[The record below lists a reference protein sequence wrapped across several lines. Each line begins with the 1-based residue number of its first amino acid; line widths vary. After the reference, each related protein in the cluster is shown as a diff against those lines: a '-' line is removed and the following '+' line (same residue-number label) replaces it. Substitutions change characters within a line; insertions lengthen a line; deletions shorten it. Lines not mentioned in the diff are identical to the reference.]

1 MFALFVSAAVAAT
14 EPPNSVPAVVG
25 GLEGCWKVPGKVRG
39 KDATSVARG
48 EWQIGHLFF
57 VLHLRSVA
65 PGLPYEAAIIF
76 GAERAGTPPELQKGG
91 TIGSYWLD
99 TFGGA
104 GPVKTTGMATG
115 DGFWVAY
122 DYGDSV
128 YTNRFDHVGK
138 DWRWTIVEQEPGKPE
153 KLFAEYHLTPTTCRG
168 MNLSL

>member
-1 MFALFVSAAVAAT
+1 MLNMLILAAAAA

-25 GLEGCWKVPGKVRG
+25 GLEGCWNAPGKVRD

-48 EWQIGHLFF
+48 EWQIGHLYF

-76 GAERAGTPPELQKGG
+76 GAERAGAPPELQKAG

-122 DYGDSV
+122 DYGDSI
-128 YTNRFDHVGK
+128 YTNRYERIGR
-138 DWRWTIVEQEPGKPE
+138 DWRWTIMEEEPGKPQ
-153 KLFAEYHLTPTTCRG
+153 KLFAEYRLTPTTCRG
-168 MNLSL
+168 TKFSF